1 MQITSILFDVDD
13 TLLNFKA
20 GQRQAIDKLFTE
32 QGLVLTPA
40 MRELYEAKNHQ
51 LWSDLEKGLV
61 SREYVLAER
70 FTYIFKEYGLVKD
83 GAEMDQIFRTHL
95 ANETIFME
103 DALEMVKELSQSY
116 NLYIVT
122 NGVAVTQYRRLEKS
136 GLAPYFKGVYISEEV
151 GYQKPM
157 NEFFDCVF
165 EKSPE
170 IVKEETIIVGD
181 SLTADIQG
189 GLNTGIQTCWYN
201 PEKLTNTTS
210 VSPDF
215 EINHLKQLKK
225 II

>member
-32 QGLVLTPA
+32 QGLVLTTT
-40 MRELYEAKNHQ
+40 MRELYEAKNDQ

-61 SREYVLAER
+61 NREYVLAER

-83 GAEMDQIFRTHL
+83 GAEMDQIFRAHL

-103 DALEMVKELSQSY
+103 DALEIVKELSQSY

-136 GLAPYFKGVYISEEV
+136 GLAPFFKGVYISEEV

-201 PEKLTNTTS
+201 PEKQTNTTS

>member
-83 GAEMDQIFRTHL
+83 GAEMDQIFRKHL